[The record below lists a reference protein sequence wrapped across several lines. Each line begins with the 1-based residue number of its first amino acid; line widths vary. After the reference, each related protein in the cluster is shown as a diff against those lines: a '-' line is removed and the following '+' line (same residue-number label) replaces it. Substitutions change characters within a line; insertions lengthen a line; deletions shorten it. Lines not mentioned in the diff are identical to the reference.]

1 MRCGACGRERPDGG
15 DSLRCPFCGAL
26 DDGGLTPE
34 VSAGEAKDRRNLGR
48 RPVNRLVAGGLAL
61 FLGAFGFH
69 KFYLGYTRQGLALLI
84 VSLISLKLFWGILAG
99 LAAFVGALEA
109 IGYLVRTDEQFEAMH
124 RDRRRPWF

>member
-61 FLGAFGFH
+61 
-69 KFYLGYTRQGLALLI
+69 LI
-84 VSLISLKLFWGILAG
+84 VSLVSLKLFWGILAG